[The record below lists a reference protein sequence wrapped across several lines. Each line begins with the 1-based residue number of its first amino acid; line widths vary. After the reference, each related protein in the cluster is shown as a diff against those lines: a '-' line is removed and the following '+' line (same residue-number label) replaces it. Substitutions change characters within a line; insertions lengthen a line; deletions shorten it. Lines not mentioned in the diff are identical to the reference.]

1 MMWDEIDPAGS
12 TEKRWLKMFALQ
24 YKSYGGPE
32 VLTVGEAPDV
42 HPAAGQVRVQ
52 VRASS
57 VNPIDWKIRAGYM
70 AQGKPLDGTGY
81 LGYDASGVVDEVG
94 EGVTDVAVGDDV
106 FGLGSATIAEFAV
119 LEAYARK
126 PSSVDWA
133 VAAAAGVSA
142 ETAIRALD
150 LVGVKAGSTVL
161 IDGGAGG
168 VGAVAVQI
176 ALARGATVIASASQG
191 NQDYLREIRATP
203 VLYGDGLVERV
214 RAIAPDG
221 VDAVFDVA
229 GKTPLTD
236 LISLVPEPS
245 QVVTIANFNLG
256 DSGVQ
261 LTTGRSANASAAL
274 AEAADLLEQSKLVIK
289 IQTFPFARAA
299 EAHQISEKGH
309 LRGKLV
315 LIP

>member
-1 MMWDEIDPAGS
+1 M
-12 TEKRWLKMFALQ
+12 RALQ

-32 VLTVGEAPDV
+32 VLEVGQAPDV
-42 HPAAGQVRVQ
+42 HPTAGTVRVQ

-57 VNPIDWKIRAGYM
+57 VNPIDWKIRAGYLSG
-70 AQGKPLDGTGY
+70 GKPPEGPGYPGLD
-81 LGYDASGVVDEVG
+81 AAGVVDEVG

-106 FGLGSATIAEFAV
+106 FGLGANTIAEFAV
-119 LEAYARK
+119 LESYARK

-133 VAAAAGVSA
+133 VAAAAGVAA

-150 LVGVKAGSTVL
+150 LVGVTAANTVL

-214 RAIAPDG
+214 RAI
-221 VDAVFDVA
+221 
-229 GKTPLTD
+229 
-236 LISLVPEPS
+236 
-245 QVVTIANFNLG
+245 
-256 DSGVQ
+256 
-261 LTTGRSANASAAL
+261 
-274 AEAADLLEQSKLVIK
+274 
-289 IQTFPFARAA
+289 
-299 EAHQISEKGH
+299 
-309 LRGKLV
+309 
-315 LIP
+315 